1 MFNDSSPVVVSPP
14 APGTHTAWA
23 WVPVR
28 SLSSRHRTRVLAH
41 LQQLAADDRF
51 LRFGCQATDAQIGH
65 YVDALDFE
73 QDEVFG
79 VFNRRL
85 ELVAMAHLAHH
96 VEAEGATRA
105 AEFGVSVLARYRG
118 RGFGRRLFEHAT
130 LHARNRG
137 VSTLLIH
144 ALTQNRA
151 MLKIVRDAG
160 AVIRADGSEATASLS
175 LPEDTWVTQVGEV
188 AVTQAAEIDYR
199 LKSQALNFDGFMAGV
214 DDLRSSLHGSKIAS
228 E

>member
-1 MFNDSSPVVVSPP
+1 M
-14 APGTHTAWA
+14 
-23 WVPVR
+23 PVR
-28 SLSSRHRTRVLAH
+28 SLSSRHRPRVLAH
-41 LQQLAADDRF
+41 LLHLSADDRF
-51 LRFGCQATDAQIGH
+51 LRFGYQANDAQIGH

-79 VFNRRL
+79 IFNRRL

-96 VEAEGATRA
+96 VEAEGAARA

-137 VSTLLIH
+137 VNTLLIH

-175 LPEDTWVTQVGEV
+175 LPEDTWATHVGEI

-199 LKSQALNFDGFMAGV
+199 LKTQALNFNGLVTGLDE
-214 DDLRSSLHGSKIAS
+214 LKSSLQGAKIAS